1 MFKLVSTEQELLV
14 YTERELLS
22 LEEQSLKLEM
32 QIENQQFFEKE
43 HSAVMLFSKHNIEEE
58 KVVEYCGAFI
68 SQFLITHYVSSIQ
81 LGASGYEVITES
93 KIARRLRMQSHL
105 GVEKIPAG
113 SVASTHSRSTGSN
126 TSNLKR
132 IGIIEIKNSVPT
144 VKRGTHHE
152 AVVGIQVKPISDLIL
167 ARELRTP
174 LKGALIQYVRRKG
187 ESCRE

>member
-1 MFKLVSTEQELLV
+1 M
-14 YTERELLS
+14 
-22 LEEQSLKLEM
+22 
-32 QIENQQFFEKE
+32 
-43 HSAVMLFSKHNIEEE
+43 
-58 KVVEYCGAFI
+58 
-68 SQFLITHYVSSIQ
+68 SSIQ

-105 GVEKIPAG
+105 GVEKIAAG